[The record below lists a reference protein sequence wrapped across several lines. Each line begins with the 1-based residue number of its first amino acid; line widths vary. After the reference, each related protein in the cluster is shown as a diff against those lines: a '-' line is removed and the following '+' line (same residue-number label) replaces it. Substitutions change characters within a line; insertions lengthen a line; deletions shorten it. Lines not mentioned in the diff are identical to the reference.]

1 MHEHWAKSSGRFNE
15 ISEPID
21 DLLLAKYNVE
31 RVLTILTD
39 YRDLDS
45 DVERNKQLLEENA
58 DPQLLQVYKDLR
70 TMNAV
75 RMRLIERVNN
85 NEPQT
90 TLLSLQSSMSTF
102 KKAKTSV
109 PSADKNLN
117 SKLNKIQGDFKGLRD
132 I

>member
-1 MHEHWAKSSGRFNE
+1 LHEHWAKSSGRFNE